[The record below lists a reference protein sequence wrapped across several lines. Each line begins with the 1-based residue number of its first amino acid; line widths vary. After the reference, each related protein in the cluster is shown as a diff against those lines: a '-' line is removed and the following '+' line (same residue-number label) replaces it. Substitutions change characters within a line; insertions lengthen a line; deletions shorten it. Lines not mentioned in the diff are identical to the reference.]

1 MFKFEGRETLTRAKL
16 CAHVA
21 LFSLVITAAV
31 PSFAQVEDALE
42 TADPSRIEQELLQ
55 TDDLPELSNSIEIT
69 RPDDIKAPENAE
81 NITFILDTLQID
93 GVGVYEADDID
104 YLYRDQ
110 LGGTVSLADIYAIAN
125 AMTVKYRSD
134 GYILTQVVVPPQKI
148 KHGRVKLKV
157 VEGFI
162 DAINVEGDLTAREA
176 DLINRYADNLRTD
189 NILNAKSLERYLLL
203 INDLPGLT
211 ARSVLSPS
219 PTTAGASDIT
229 IIVERDK
236 YEGEIGFNNH
246 GSRYLGRYQASY
258 VGSHNSVFGLNERI
272 GTQFV
277 ISGDK
282 ERTDELLF
290 GSVVYEQ
297 PISRFGSTIR
307 LLASITNTEPG
318 STLDDFD
325 VKGNS
330 KFFSA
335 SVLHPFIRSRTMNFT
350 GRASFDMRNV
360 ESKNNLEP
368 DNRRDHIRAARLG
381 TTFQFMDTLFGA
393 GVNALD
399 LEVSQGLDVFGASDN
414 GDANLTR
421 TNGNPHFTKAE
432 IQLQRLQRLTNN
444 LNLFMMTQGQW
455 ASTALLSSEE
465 FGVGGQNIG
474 RGYDPSE
481 IVGEDGVAGKVEL
494 QWNEPKQIKYI
505 DHYQLFGFYDIGR
518 VWNQDATTSAGKR
531 ESIASA
537 GLGFRAD
544 ITEKTQ
550 AGFSLAFPLTRQVDV
565 TNDEDVRYFFNVT
578 HKF

>member
-1 MFKFEGRETLTRAKL
+1 MLKFEGNKTIARVKL

-21 LFSLVITAAV
+21 LFALITAPISPAH
-31 PSFAQVEDALE
+31 AQVEDATG
-42 TADPSRIEQELLQ
+42 TADPSRIGQELIQ
-55 TDDLPELSNSIEIT
+55 TDDLPELSESIEIT
-69 RPDDIKAPENAE
+69 RPDDIKAPANAE
-81 NITFILDTLQID
+81 NITFVLDTLQID
-93 GVGVYEADDID
+93 GVGAYEADDID

-110 LGGTVSLADIYAIAN
+110 LGETISLADVYAIAN
-125 AMTVKYRSD
+125 AMTVKYRND
-134 GYILTQVVVPPQKI
+134 GFILTQVVVPPQRI
-148 KHGRVKLKV
+148 KDGLVKLKV

-162 DAINVEGDLTAREA
+162 DKITIQGDVKESEA
-176 DLINRYADNLRTD
+176 DLIYRYADNLKTD
-189 NILNAKSLERYLLL
+189 NILNAKNLERYLLL
-203 INDLPGLT
+203 INDLPGVK
-211 ARSVLSPS
+211 ARSILSPS
-219 PTTAGASDIT
+219 PSTPGASDIT

-236 YEGEIGFNNH
+236 YEAEISFNNH
-246 GSRYLGRYQASY
+246 GSRFLGPYQASY
-258 VGSHNSVFGLNERI
+258 VGSLNSIFGMNERI
-272 GTQFV
+272 GTQVV

-297 PISRFGSTIR
+297 PLSRFGNTLR
-307 LLASITNTEPG
+307 LVASVTNTEPG
-318 STLDDFD
+318 SSLDDFD

-335 SVLHPFIRSRTMNFT
+335 SVIHPFIRSRTMNFS

-360 ESKNNLEP
+360 VSKNNLEP
-368 DNRRDHIRAARLG
+368 NNRRDHIRAARLG

-399 LEVSQGLDVFGASDN
+399 VEVSQGLDVFGASDN
-414 GDANLTR
+414 DDANLTR

-432 IQLQRLQRLTNN
+432 VQLQRLQRLTSSV
-444 LNLFMMTQGQW
+444 NLFMVTQGQW
-455 ASTALLSSEE
+455 SATPLLSSEE
-465 FGVGGQNIG
+465 FGVGGQRIG

-494 QWNEPKQIKYI
+494 QWNDPKPIKYI
-505 DHYQLFGFYDIGR
+505 DTYQLFGFYDVGR

-537 GLGFRAD
+537 GMGFRAD

>member
-1 MFKFEGRETLTRAKL
+1 MFKFEGKKTLTRVKL

-21 LFSLVITAAV
+21 LFSLVISSAS

-42 TADPSRIEQELLQ
+42 TADPSRAEQELLQ
-55 TDDLPELSNSIEIT
+55 TDDLPDLSSSIEIT
-69 RPDDIKAPENAE
+69 RPDDIKAPPNAE
-81 NITFILDTLQID
+81 NITFVLDTLQID
-93 GVGVYEADDID
+93 GVGVYEAEDID

-110 LGGTVSLADIYAIAN
+110 LGETISLADVYGIAN
-125 AMTVKYRSD
+125 AMTVKYRND
-134 GYILTQVVVPPQKI
+134 GYILTQVVVPPQTI
-148 KHGRVKLKV
+148 KEGLVKLKV

-162 DAINVEGDLTAREA
+162 DNITIEGDVKESEA
-176 DLINRYADNLRTD
+176 DLIYRYADNLKTD
-189 NILNAKSLERYLLL
+189 NILNAKNLERYLLL
-203 INDLPGLT
+203 INDLPGVK
-211 ARSVLSPS
+211 ARSILSPS
-219 PTTAGASDIT
+219 PSTPGASDIT

-236 YEGEIGFNNH
+236 YEAEVSFNNH
-246 GSRYLGRYQASY
+246 GSRFLGPYQASF
-258 VGSHNSVFGLNERI
+258 VGSVNSLFGQNESI
-272 GTQFV
+272 GTQLV
-277 ISGDK
+277 VSGDK

-297 PISRFGSTIR
+297 PLSRFGNTLR
-307 LLASITNTEPG
+307 LVASVTNTEPG
-318 STLDDFD
+318 SSLDQFD

-350 GRASFDMRNV
+350 GRATFDMRNV
-360 ESKNNLEP
+360 VSKNNLEP
-368 DNRRDHIRAARLG
+368 NNRRDHIRAARLG

-399 LEVSQGLDVFGASDN
+399 LEVSQGIDVFGSSDN
-414 GDANLTR
+414 NDANLTR

-432 IQLQRLQRLTNN
+432 LQLQRLQRLTGN

-455 ASTALLSSEE
+455 SATPLLSSEE
-465 FGVGGQNIG
+465 FGVGGQRIG

-481 IVGEDGVAGKVEL
+481 IVGDDGVAGKLEL

-505 DHYQLFGFYDIGR
+505 DTYQLYGFYDIGR

-531 ESIASA
+531 ESIAAA
-537 GLGFRAD
+537 GFGFRAD
-544 ITEKTQ
+544 ITEKTE
-550 AGFSLAFPLTRQVDV
+550 AGFALAFPLTRQVDV